1 MSSEVITTAPDSTVS
16 TAVRRRA
23 ISAASFGTFVEYYDF
38 VIYGYVATYIAQA
51 FFPTGNSFVS
61 LLLTFGAFAASFVAR
76 PLGAVIFAPL
86 GDKYGRRTVLS
97 VVIIL
102 MTLATAGIGL
112 LPTYYQIGVAAPILL
127 MTLRLVQGISAGGE
141 YGGATSLIAE
151 FAPPSRRG
159 FFVGFISLTVG
170 GAMLFG
176 SGTAMVLTRTLSAES
191 MAAWG
196 WRLPLLLS
204 LPLGLIG
211 LYIRFRLEE
220 TPAFTALSREGR
232 VQKSPLLTTLRRDYR
247 SVLIGIGIAATNSC
261 MMALYFIYMPSAL
274 KEFTDFSA
282 ADAQLITFVGLVAY
296 CVAVLPFARMSD
308 RVGRIPQLLVSSA
321 TLIVLI
327 YPSLVMLSSGVLA
340 LAVAAMVVVTP
351 VVAANIAAVTPLL
364 TEMFGTDTR
373 YTGLS
378 LGWQMSTTLFAGPT
392 PIILAALA
400 GLGGATVPAFY
411 AMAVV
416 ALTVISG
423 IFAAR
428 TLARSR
434 AH

>member
-1 MSSEVITTAPDSTVS
+1 MSSAVITTPDSTVA

-23 ISAASFGTFVEYYDF
+23 IVAASFGTFVEYYDF
-38 VIYGYVATYIAQA
+38 VIYGYVATFIAQA

-61 LLLTFGAFAASFVAR
+61 LLLTFGAFAVSFLAR

-86 GDKYGRRTVLS
+86 GDRYGRRTVLS
-97 VVIIL
+97 VVILL

-112 LPTYYQIGVAAPILL
+112 LPTYYQIGVAAPVLL
-127 MTLRLVQGISAGGE
+127 MVLRLVQGISAGGE
-141 YGGATSLIAE
+141 FGGAASLVAE

-191 MAAWG
+191 MSQWG

-211 LYIRFRLEE
+211 LYIRFKLEE
-220 TPAFTALSREGR
+220 TPAFTALSREGG

-261 MMALYFIYMPSAL
+261 MMALYFIYLPSAL
-274 KEFTDFSA
+274 KEFTEFSA

-296 CVAVLPFARMSD
+296 CTAVLPFARLSD
-308 RVGRIPQLLVSSA
+308 RVGRIPLLLASSA

-327 YPSLVMLSSGVLA
+327 YPSLVLLSSGVLA
-340 LAVAAMVVVTP
+340 LAVAAIVVVTP

-364 TEMFGTDTR
+364 SEMFATDTR

-378 LGWQMSTTLFAGPT
+378 LGWQTATTLFAGPT
-392 PIILAALA
+392 PIILAAIA
-400 GLGGATVPAFY
+400 GLGGATAPAFY
-411 AMAVV
+411 AIGVV
-416 ALTVISG
+416 AITVVAGAI
-423 IFAAR
+423 AAR
-428 TLARSR
+428 TLAKSR
-434 AH
+434 PN

>member
-1 MSSEVITTAPDSTVS
+1 MPSAVITTPDSTVA

-23 ISAASFGTFVEYYDF
+23 IVAASFGTFVEYYDF
-38 VIYGYVATYIAQA
+38 VIYGYVATFIAQA

-61 LLLTFGAFAASFVAR
+61 LLLTFGAFAVSFLAR

-86 GDKYGRRTVLS
+86 GDRYGRRTVLS
-97 VVIIL
+97 VVILL
-102 MTLATAGIGL
+102 MTLATAGIGV

-127 MTLRLVQGISAGGE
+127 MILRLVQGISAGGE
-141 YGGATSLIAE
+141 FGGAASLVAE

-191 MAAWG
+191 MSQWG
-196 WRLPLLLS
+196 WRLPLLMS

-211 LYIRFRLEE
+211 LYIRFKLEE
-220 TPAFTALSREGR
+220 TPAFTALSREGG

-261 MMALYFIYMPSAL
+261 MMALYFIYLPSAL
-274 KEFTDFSA
+274 KEFTDFSS

-296 CVAVLPFARMSD
+296 CTAVLPFARLSD
-308 RVGRIPQLLVSSA
+308 RVGRIPLLFASSA

-327 YPSLVMLSSGVLA
+327 YPSLVLLSSGVLA

-364 TEMFGTDTR
+364 SEMFATDTR

-378 LGWQMSTTLFAGPT
+378 LGWQTATTIFAGPT
-392 PIILAALA
+392 PIILAAIA
-400 GLGGATVPAFY
+400 GLGGATAPSFY
-411 AMAVV
+411 AIGVV
-416 ALTVISG
+416 AITVVAGVI
-423 IFAAR
+423 AAR
-428 TLARSR
+428 TLAKPRSN
-434 AH
+434 

>member
-1 MSSEVITTAPDSTVS
+1 MSPEVITATGSTVA

-23 ISAASFGTFVEYYDF
+23 ISAACFGTFVEYYDF

-51 FFPTGNSFVS
+51 CFPTGNSFVS
-61 LLLTFGAFAASFVAR
+61 LLLTFGAFAVSYVAR

-86 GDKYGRRTVLS
+86 GDRYGRRTVLS
-97 VVIIL
+97 VVILL
-102 MTLATAGIGL
+102 MTLASTGIGV
-112 LPTYYQIGVAAPILL
+112 LPAYSQIGVAAPVLL
-127 MTLRLVQGISAGGE
+127 IGLRLVQGISAGGE
-141 YGGATSLIAE
+141 FGGATSLIAE
-151 FAPPSRRG
+151 FAPASRRG

-176 SGTAMVLTRTLSAES
+176 SGTAMLLTRTLSAES
-191 MAAWG
+191 MAQWG

-211 LYIRFRLEE
+211 LYIRFKLEE
-220 TPAFTALSREGR
+220 TPAFTALSREGG
-232 VQKSPLLTTLRRDYR
+232 VQKSPLRTTLRRDYR

-261 MMALYFIYMPSAL
+261 MMALYFIYLPSAL

-296 CVAVLPFARMSD
+296 CAAVLPFARLSD
-308 RVGRIPQLLVSSA
+308 RVGRIPLLLVSSA
-321 TLIVLI
+321 ALIVLV
-327 YPSLVMLSSGVLA
+327 YPSLVLLSNGVLA

-364 TEMFGTDTR
+364 SEMFATDTR

-378 LGWQMSTTLFAGPT
+378 LGWQMATTLFAGPT

-400 GLGGATVPAFY
+400 GLRGATAPAFY
-411 AMAVV
+411 AIGVV
-416 ALTVISG
+416 ALTMVAG
-423 IFAAR
+423 TVAAR
-428 TLARSR
+428 SVARPGP
-434 AH
+434 H

>member
-1 MSSEVITTAPDSTVS
+1 MSSTVITTPDSAIAP
-16 TAVRRRA
+16 AVRRRA

-38 VIYGYVATYIAQA
+38 VIYGYVATFIAQA

-61 LLLTFGAFAASFVAR
+61 LMLTFGAFAVSFLAR

-86 GDKYGRRTVLS
+86 GDRYGRRTVLS
-97 VVIIL
+97 VVILL
-102 MTLATAGIGL
+102 MTLATAGIGV
-112 LPTYYQIGVAAPILL
+112 LPTYYQIGVAAPVLL
-127 MTLRLVQGISAGGE
+127 TVLRLVQGISAGGE

-176 SGTAMVLTRTLSAES
+176 SGTAMLLTRTLSAES
-191 MAAWG
+191 MSQWG

-211 LYIRFRLEE
+211 LYIRFKLEE
-220 TPAFTALSREGR
+220 TPAFTALSREGG

-261 MMALYFIYMPSAL
+261 MMALYFIYLPSAL

-296 CVAVLPFARMSD
+296 CAAVLPFARLSD
-308 RVGRIPQLLVSSA
+308 RVGRIPLLLASSA
-321 TLIVLI
+321 ALIVLI
-327 YPSLVMLSSGVLA
+327 YPSLVLLSSGVLH

-364 TEMFGTDTR
+364 SEMFATDTR

-378 LGWQMSTTLFAGPT
+378 LGWQMATTLFAGPT

-400 GLGGATVPAFY
+400 GFGGATTPAFY
-411 AMAVV
+411 AIGVVTITVV
-416 ALTVISG
+416 AAAV
-423 IFAAR
+423 AAR
-428 TLARSR
+428 TVAKP
-434 AH
+434 

>member
-1 MSSEVITTAPDSTVS
+1 MPSAVITTPDSTVA

-23 ISAASFGTFVEYYDF
+23 IVAASFGTFVEYYDF
-38 VIYGYVATYIAQA
+38 VIYGYVATFIAQA

-61 LLLTFGAFAASFVAR
+61 LLLTFGAFAVSFLAR

-86 GDKYGRRTVLS
+86 GDRYGRRTVLS
-97 VVIIL
+97 VVILL
-102 MTLATAGIGL
+102 MTLATAGIGV

-127 MTLRLVQGISAGGE
+127 MVLRLVQGISAGGE
-141 YGGATSLIAE
+141 FGGAASLVAE

-191 MAAWG
+191 MSQWG

-211 LYIRFRLEE
+211 LYIRFKLEE
-220 TPAFTALSREGR
+220 TPAFTVLSREGG

-261 MMALYFIYMPSAL
+261 MMALYFIYLPSAL
-274 KEFTDFSA
+274 KEFTDFSS

-296 CVAVLPFARMSD
+296 CTAVLPFARLSD
-308 RVGRIPQLLVSSA
+308 RVGRIPLLFASSA

-327 YPSLVMLSSGVLA
+327 YPSLVLLSSGVLA

-364 TEMFGTDTR
+364 SEMFATDTR

-378 LGWQMSTTLFAGPT
+378 LGWQTATTIFAGPT
-392 PIILAALA
+392 PIILAAIA
-400 GLGGATVPAFY
+400 GLGGATAPSFY
-411 AMAVV
+411 AIGVV
-416 ALTVISG
+416 AITVVAGVI
-423 IFAAR
+423 AAR
-428 TLARSR
+428 TLAKPRPN
-434 AH
+434 

>member
-1 MSSEVITTAPDSTVS
+1 MPSAVITTPDSTVA

-23 ISAASFGTFVEYYDF
+23 IVAASFGTFVEYYDF
-38 VIYGYVATYIAQA
+38 VIYGYVATFIAQA

-61 LLLTFGAFAASFVAR
+61 LLLTFGAFAVSFLAR

-86 GDKYGRRTVLS
+86 GDRYGRRTVLS
-97 VVIIL
+97 VVILL
-102 MTLATAGIGL
+102 MTLATAGIGV

-127 MTLRLVQGISAGGE
+127 MVLRLVQGISAGGE
-141 YGGATSLIAE
+141 FGGAASLVAE

-191 MAAWG
+191 MSQWG

-211 LYIRFRLEE
+211 LYIRFKLEE
-220 TPAFTALSREGR
+220 TPAFTALSREGG

-261 MMALYFIYMPSAL
+261 MMALYFIYLPSAL
-274 KEFTDFSA
+274 KEFTDFSS

-296 CVAVLPFARMSD
+296 CTAVLPFARLSD
-308 RVGRIPQLLVSSA
+308 RVGRIPLLFASSA

-327 YPSLVMLSSGVLA
+327 YPSLVLLSSGVLA

-364 TEMFGTDTR
+364 SEMFATDTR

-378 LGWQMSTTLFAGPT
+378 LGWQTATTIFAGPT
-392 PIILAALA
+392 PIILAAIA
-400 GLGGATVPAFY
+400 GLGGATAPSFY
-411 AMAVV
+411 AIGVV
-416 ALTVISG
+416 AITVVAGVI
-423 IFAAR
+423 AAR
-428 TLARSR
+428 TLAKPRSN
-434 AH
+434 